1 MLNPQQQL
9 TASAKKHIQW
19 LPLYDQHVNIEC
31 AVLRRFPNNDIL
43 VVTIESLDEI
53 DRKRLLNAFMRT
65 NSHALELWEVLQSIT
80 MNNGINALEYF
91 HQLAIMKTASGVIM
105 KPQVGRASAGV
116 AVSPKQSSVAQPI
129 ADTTKNTGT
138 AQVAVEATVPSDA
151 APIASETVNTTVAAS
166 PEPVVPPA
174 QKKSTYKPK
183 TQK

>member
-91 HQLAIMKTASGVIM
+91 HQLAIMKTASGVVM
-105 KPQVGRASAGV
+105 KPQIGRASASAAATV
-116 AVSPKQSSVAQPI
+116 PASPKQNSVAQPL
-129 ADTTKNTGT
+129 ADTNPIVGT
-138 AQVAVEATVPSDA
+138 NEVAVAQSVQVVTPESATPAVVTEGA
-151 APIASETVNTTVAAS
+151 APV
-166 PEPVVPPA
+166 

-183 TQK
+183 SQK